1 MTARDQRGDG
11 HRPVDRR
18 LLVTGGLWLA
28 GTSLLATPEAEAA
41 TLTRAQLTA
50 KLTAYQ
56 RSRGGSLSVALYDRR
71 NYSVFKYHPTW
82 RNETLSIV
90 KVLIMATVLR
100 RCQERKVNL
109 TKTQAEQAY
118 AMITRSDNGAANAL
132 LTWAGVSNVR
142 RVARMYDLTSTVI
155 QGGTTAG
162 ASNWWGYSTTT
173 ARDQLRLIHD
183 VIWGTS
189 VITVANREYLKRLM
203 AQVTPT
209 QRWGVCAPP
218 LPTSNSWNTKNGWG
232 PRTGGYRLNSIGH
245 ISGNGRD
252 YVAVI
257 LSRAP
262 RGFYY
267 GQDTVNAVSKILY
280 AAMAHP
286 LT

>member
-1 MTARDQRGDG
+1 MTPLHRAEDG
-11 HRPVDRR
+11 HLRVGRR
-18 LLVTGGLWLA
+18 MLVTGGLAAA
-28 GTSLLATPEAEAA
+28 GMSLLAAPAADAA

-56 RSRGGSLSVALYDRR
+56 RSRGGTFSVGLYDRR
-71 NYSVFKYHPTW
+71 NYSVFKYRPTW

-118 AMITRSDNGAANAL
+118 AMITRSDNDAANAL

-142 RVARMYDLTSTVI
+142 RVAGLYDLTSTVI

-218 LPTSNSWNTKNGWG
+218 LPTSNAWNTKNGWG
-232 PRTGGYRLNSIGH
+232 PRTGGYRLNSVGH

-262 RGFYY
+262 EGYYY
-267 GQDTVNAVSKILY
+267 GRDTVNGISKILY

-286 LT
+286 LR